1 MQSRS
6 NRAVGFRCPG
16 RAYEREP
23 DHFWFIGSIWVGKCL
38 TRHSPGQTNL
48 LRKQQVFSIIRL
60 FNELERPIVP
70 DPDENKSIYKLTQT
84 GRYIIIIAAFL
95 GWFFAGMHLGIT
107 SLSMGS
113 AAKDLLRGTEQFEV
127 TAGDQAA
134 AKKQVQEAGEGDLQV
149 LAQAE
154 ADKRLGAASS
164 KWFGYYVCAL
174 LFGGALGGL
183 MFGRIGDRFGRV
195 KGMTAAICCYSGVSF
210 VAYFVQSPEQLL
222 VARFVVCMGVGGMW
236 PNGVALMSE
245 AWASASRPL
254 LAGVIGTA
262 ANIGIFM
269 VGVAG
274 TLRVVTVDDWRWVM
288 LMGAVPIVLGLLV
301 PLIVPESPR
310 WLAQRSMGNSEK
322 TSEEAKPDVNTVEIF
337 RSGMLAV
344 TLVGILLATVPLFG
358 SWGSSN
364 WAVKWA
370 EDTGSDDLK
379 AQVVMARSLPGIVG
393 SFMGGWIASLVGRRR
408 SYFLNSLICLGSAQ
422 CMFWFSSP
430 TEPTMFLLLTAVLGF
445 FSGIFFGWL
454 PLFLPELFVTR
465 VRSVGA
471 GVCFNFGR
479 IITAITVFVTA
490 GLIAYFDNDFRQIG
504 RITSL
509 IYLFGAVG
517 ILLMPKGVEGK
528 IKD

>member
-1 MQSRS
+1 MR
-6 NRAVGFRCPG
+6 GW
-16 RAYEREP
+16 E
-23 DHFWFIGSIWVGKCL
+23 CL
-38 TRHSPGQTNL
+38 TRPSPGQTNL
-48 LRKQQVFSIIRL
+48 LRKQQIFSIIRP

-70 DPDENKSIYKLTQT
+70 DPNENQSIHKLTQM

-95 GWFFAGMHLGIT
+95 GWFFGGMHLGIT

-113 AAKDLLRGTEQFEV
+113 AAKDLLRGTGQFEV
-127 TAGDQAA
+127 TVAERSAAQQQFEESGKGD
-134 AKKQVQEAGEGDLQV
+134 VQG
-149 LAQAE
+149 LAQAK
-154 ADKRLGAASS
+154 AVQRLETASS
-164 KWFGYYVCAL
+164 KWYGYYICAL
-174 LFGGALGGL
+174 LFGGAAGGL
-183 MFGRIGDRFGRV
+183 VFGRIGDRFGRV

-210 VAYFVQSPEQLL
+210 VAYFARTPEQLL

-245 AWASASRPL
+245 AWAGASRPL

-274 TLRVVTVDDWRWVM
+274 KLREVTVDDWRWVM
-288 LMGAVPIVLGLLV
+288 LMGAAPIVLGLLV

-310 WLAQRSMGNSEK
+310 WLAQRARGSSPGTPEK
-322 TSEEAKPDVNTVEIF
+322 TRTKPESSTGEIF
-337 RSGMLAV
+337 RPGMFAV

-370 EDTGSDDLK
+370 EDAGSDGLK
-379 AQVVMARSLPGIVG
+379 AQVIMARSLPGIFG

-408 SYFLNSLICLGSAQ
+408 SYFFNSLICLGSAQ

-430 TEPTMFLLLTAVLGF
+430 TEPTVFLVWTAVLGF

-490 GLIAYFDNDFRQIG
+490 GLIAYFDNDFGQIG

-509 IYLFGAVG
+509 IYLLGAVG
-517 ILLMPKGVEGK
+517 ILLMPKGVEGE